1 MCSVLLVHKTS
12 IRYIKRPVKK
22 KVYQS
27 KQPASYCVSLSYE
40 ALFIFLNFIL
50 AQCNRESLEP
60 ATISFILRGMCAPN
74 IDTIYRLA
82 RGLGLAPHEFLKP

>member
-1 MCSVLLVHKTS
+1 
-12 IRYIKRPVKK
+12 
-22 KVYQS
+22 
-27 KQPASYCVSLSYE
+27 LSYE

-82 RGLGLAPHEFLKP
+82 RGLGLTPHEFLKPLTAPTAPVHDGLSLVMEGGSRHETQDIGDG